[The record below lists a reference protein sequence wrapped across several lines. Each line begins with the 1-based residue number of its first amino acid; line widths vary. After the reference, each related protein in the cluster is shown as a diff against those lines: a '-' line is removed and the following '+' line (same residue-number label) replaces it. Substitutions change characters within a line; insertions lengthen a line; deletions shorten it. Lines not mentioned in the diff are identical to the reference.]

1 MSISEPPIPTR
12 TLCLGEVLVDLIC
25 EHPVHS
31 LSEADAFVPHFG
43 GSVANVA
50 MLAARAGAPVALA
63 SGAGDDAWGRWLRD
77 RLEREGVELSLF
89 GLIAGTQTPLAVV
102 TVSTEG
108 EPHYAIY
115 GEGIATV
122 VHSLSTRVEAAVAD
136 SAALF
141 VSSNTL
147 VGAEERAVTMRARE
161 IALELDRPV
170 IFDPNLRLHRWSSH
184 ADAAAS
190 TNACVPGA
198 LLVRCNEAEATVM
211 TGEYDPDRAALALI
225 KAGAR
230 LVVITLGDRGA
241 IMRGELR
248 ANVPGVEVEVVS
260 TIGAGDA
267 VTAVL
272 LARLAAA
279 GFYPPAAAAALGD
292 AVAAGAAACQR
303 WGALD

>member
-1 MSISEPPIPTR
+1 MSEPPIPTR

-25 EHPVHS
+25 ERPLHDVAG
-31 LSEADAFVPHFG
+31 ADAFAPHFG
-43 GSVANVA
+43 GAVANVA
-50 MLAARAGAPVALA
+50 VLAARAGASVAFA
-63 SGAGDDAWGRWLRD
+63 GGAGEDAWGRWLRD
-77 RLEREGVELSLF
+77 RLHDERVELSLF
-89 GLIAGTQTPLAVV
+89 ELIAGVQTPLALV
-102 TVSTEG
+102 TVSSEG
-108 EPHYAIY
+108 EPHYTIY

-122 VHSLSTRVEAAVAD
+122 VHSLSARVEAAVAD

-141 VSSNTL
+141 LSSNTL

-161 IALELDRPV
+161 VALELDRPV
-170 IFDPNLRLHRWSSH
+170 IFDPNLRLQRWSSH

-198 LLVRCNEAEATVM
+198 LLVRCNEAEATLM

-230 LVVITLGDRGA
+230 LVVITLGERGA
-241 IMRGELR
+241 ILRGELQ
-248 ANVPGVEVEVVS
+248 ADVPGVQVDVVS

-303 WGALD
+303 WGALE